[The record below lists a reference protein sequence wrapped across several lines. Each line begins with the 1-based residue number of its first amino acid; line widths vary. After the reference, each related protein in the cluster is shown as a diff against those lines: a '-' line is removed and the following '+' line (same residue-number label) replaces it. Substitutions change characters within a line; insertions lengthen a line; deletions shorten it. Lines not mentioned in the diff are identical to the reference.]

1 MKVTR
6 DVISDL
12 WPVYDSGE
20 ASADTKAM
28 VEAFLAQDA
37 AFAAALRA
45 KLDIPSMEVPMSPES
60 ETRALKRTRDLVKG
74 RGWLR
79 GIRLF
84 ALLMSGFAF
93 GKIIE
98 DTTWTASPRGF
109 IANAVMAVIAWIAY
123 VALLERARRK
133 SLGS

>member
-12 WPVYDSGE
+12 WPVYESGE

-28 VEAFLAQDA
+28 VEDFLAQDA

-45 KLDIPSMEVPMSPES
+45 RPDIPSMEVRMSPES
-60 ETRALKRTRDLVKG
+60 ETRALKRTRELVKG
-74 RGWLR
+74 NGWLR
-79 GIRLF
+79 GIRLS

-93 GKIIE
+93 VKIIQ

-109 IANAVMAVIAWIAY
+109 IADVVMAVIAWIAY
-123 VALLERARRK
+123 VALLERERRK
-133 SLGS
+133 AL